1 MSSIA
6 LDPQPFDRELHRL
19 LWEKLAGDSEAV
31 HRVEA
36 LIRELSAAR
45 RAASW
50 EPAPPANCAN
60 GRIPHC

>member
-45 RAASW
+45 RAAS
-50 EPAPPANCAN
+50 
-60 GRIPHC
+60 